1 MAYVQDNLGEIAT
14 SKDLGTVLTHLNVDL
29 DLNLGIAGGLH
40 HEAKNEEGYR
50 ILQRNSDFVM
60 FVVQD
65 NTTMTYGRTYTL
77 INKMSRE
84 VVMKEQNEV
93 I

>member
-40 HEAKNEEGYR
+40 HEAKKLQLRKKGGFPAICLEDWKK
-50 ILQRNSDFVM
+50 ILFA
-60 FVVQD
+60 
-65 NTTMTYGRTYTL
+65 
-77 INKMSRE
+77 K
-84 VVMKEQNEV
+84 
-93 I
+93 